1 MPKEDLMRRLTF
13 LTILFAG
20 FAFVTAS
27 ATVIHVPADYPTIQ
41 QGVDACATY
50 DTVMVAS
57 GTYVEN
63 VIIMIPII
71 SLIGEERNNTIID
84 GSGAGGV
91 LYIGGFKVLVQNF
104 TIRNSGIGFFDA
116 GIEIRY
122 ADSCL
127 IECCNLEDNYSGL
140 SLFGSRQNTISR
152 CRFSFNTNG
161 VHFREDSLVATPDN
175 FGNTIQNNIIENN
188 SAAGILFEHTFMCHH
203 LSNLVSGN
211 RIINNDQG
219 LSTIMSE
226 DNTFAYNDIVGCV
239 DYGVAHGMCFGG
251 GENNRWHH
259 NNFILNH
266 GDTLQASDIGGG
278 VDHWYCVADS
288 EGNHWS
294 DYTGPDNNGDG
305 IGDIPYVIDGN
316 ESLDLAP
323 LMNHLVS
330 SIAGNVSDGSGPVVN
345 AHVQALGT
353 SIDDYTD
360 SGGAFALAGLGAG
373 MYDVSFTHPLYRDT
387 VVLSVPAT
395 LDFATWLNVVM
406 DPLTGVDDNDPS
418 VPERFTIS
426 QNYPNPFNSQTRI
439 RFSLPQPQEV
449 SLIIYDL
456 LGRKIQTLID
466 GYREAGIHT
475 IIFNAEDLSS
485 AIYFYRL
492 QAGDII
498 ETKRMVLLK

>member
-1 MPKEDLMRRLTF
+1 MKRLTI

-27 ATVIHVPADYPTIQ
+27 ATIIHVPADYPTIQ

-50 DTVMVAS
+50 DTVMVAN

-63 VIIMIPII
+63 VIIMVPII
-71 SLIGEERNNTIID
+71 SLIGENRNNTIID
-84 GSGAGGV
+84 GSGVGDV
-91 LYIGGFKVLVQNF
+91 VYIGGFRVLIRNF
-104 TIRNSGIGFFDA
+104 TIRNSGIGFLDA
-116 GIEIRY
+116 GIEIGY

-127 IECCNLEDNYSGL
+127 IECCDLEDNYSGL
-140 SLFGSRQNTISR
+140 CLFGSCQNTISR

-188 SAAGILFEHTFMCHH
+188 SAAGIFFEHTFMSHH
-203 LSNLVSGN
+203 TSNLVSGN

-226 DNTFAYNDIVGCV
+226 DNTFAYNDIVGSA

-266 GDTLQASDIGGG
+266 SDTLQASDIGGG
-278 VDHWYCVADS
+278 VDYWYCVADS

-305 IGDIPYVIDGN
+305 IGDIPYEIDGN
-316 ESLDLAP
+316 ESQDLAP

-330 SIAGNVSDGSGPVVN
+330 SIAGSVSDGAGPIADV
-345 AHVQALGT
+345 HVEALGT

-360 SGGAFALAGLGAG
+360 SGGTFALAGLGAG
-373 MYDVSFTHPLYRDT
+373 MYDVSFTHPSYRDT

-395 LDFATWLNVVM
+395 LDFATWLYVVM
-406 DPLTGVDDNDPS
+406 DPLTEADENDPFA
-418 VPERFTIS
+418 PERLTLL

-439 RFSLPQPQEV
+439 GFFLSQSRDVDLT
-449 SLIIYDL
+449 IYDL

-466 GYREAGIHT
+466 GYREAGVH
-475 IIFNAEDLSS
+475 IINFNASDLPSGV
-485 AIYFYRL
+485 YFYRL
-492 QAGDII
+492 KAGDFIG
-498 ETKRMVLLK
+498 TRRMLLLK